1 MNQKQPGLLGRAM
14 EITWPFPPLALAVAG
29 VAMAGSL
36 GPASVDRTVVT
47 MLISVVLVVGL
58 FTFIGNSGVFSFGH
72 MAFMA
77 VGAYTAAILIVPPE
91 RKEILFPQMFGA
103 LRETQVEPVTATLIG
118 GAVAAAAAAVVAV
131 PLMRLSGLTAS
142 LASFALLIMVNVV
155 ATNWKQV
162 TNATSGISG
171 LPGTIG
177 VYSTLVWALLV
188 MLVAAAFQRT
198 ATCRRLVASREDE
211 VAARAIG
218 VSVSRERGIAFVLSA
233 FVTGVGGGLFA
244 QSIGSL
250 TADAVYL
257 NITFLIIA
265 MLVVGGI
272 HSLSGAVAGAVV
284 LSLVSELLRQMEKG
298 VDVGAYIIEAPSG
311 LREVGFAL
319 AMLII
324 LIVRPD
330 GLVGRREVPLPRAW
344 ANKRIRAGEGVAQGV
359 AADSP
364 ASGVEVTQR
373 GVTRG

>member
-1 MNQKQPGLLGRAM
+1 
-14 EITWPFPPLALAVAG
+14 
-29 VAMAGSL
+29 
-36 GPASVDRTVVT
+36 
-47 MLISVVLVVGL
+47 
-58 FTFIGNSGVFSFGH
+58 
-72 MAFMA
+72 
-77 VGAYTAAILIVPPE
+77 
-91 RKEILFPQMFGA
+91 
-103 LRETQVEPVTATLIG
+103 
-118 GAVAAAAAAVVAV
+118 
-131 PLMRLSGLTAS
+131 MRLSGLTAS

-330 GLVGRREVPLPRAW
+330 GLIGRREVPLPRAW
-344 ANKRIRAGEGVAQGV
+344 ANERIRAGEGVAEWV
-359 AADSP
+359 AADAP
-364 ASGVEVTQR
+364 AGEVDVTQR
-373 GVTRG
+373 GVPRG

>member
-1 MNQKQPGLLGRAM
+1 
-14 EITWPFPPLALAVAG
+14 
-29 VAMAGSL
+29 
-36 GPASVDRTVVT
+36 
-47 MLISVVLVVGL
+47 
-58 FTFIGNSGVFSFGH
+58 
-72 MAFMA
+72 
-77 VGAYTAAILIVPPE
+77 
-91 RKEILFPQMFGA
+91 
-103 LRETQVEPVTATLIG
+103 
-118 GAVAAAAAAVVAV
+118 
-131 PLMRLSGLTAS
+131 
-142 LASFALLIMVNVV
+142 
-155 ATNWKQV
+155 
-162 TNATSGISG
+162 
-171 LPGTIG
+171 
-177 VYSTLVWALLV
+177 
-188 MLVAAAFQRT
+188 
-198 ATCRRLVASREDE
+198 

-330 GLVGRREVPLPRAW
+330 GLIGRREVPLPRAW
-344 ANKRIRAGEGVAQGV
+344 ANERIRAGEGVTQGV
-359 AADSP
+359 AADAP
-364 ASGVEVTQR
+364 AGEVDVTQR
-373 GVTRG
+373 GVPRG